1 MAIPPVKKRIQV
13 SFVIRDEKE
22 PMHRSA
28 VNCLQYDHQTDRLYS
43 GGSDTIIRIWK
54 TPHIGEYFQ
63 QNGRMND
70 FQESKEKM
78 ASLRDLYVQ
87 SMEHHTDWVNDMVL
101 CCSVISASSDTTVK
115 VWNAQKGFCMSTL
128 RTHRDYVR
136 ALAYARDIEMVASGG
151 FDQLIYLWD
160 VATLTKLTA
169 LNNTVTSLR
178 NGNRIISHNSSPFLG
193 LFEEVA
199 HMVNIILANSKMFEA
214 SSLTGNKDSIYS
226 LAMNPSGTIIIS
238 GSTEKVLRV
247 FDPRSCQK
255 LFKLRGH
262 TDNVKAIVINRD
274 GTQCVSASSDGTIK
288 LWSIGQQCCVSS
300 HKYHSEG
307 VWALQADS
315 NFSFIYSG
323 GRDKQ
328 VLRTA
333 INDFKTS
340 QLMFMENAPIQRLQ
354 LTDPDRPRAIW
365 TATWN
370 SSIKR
375 WPLPIEGHLAIGMD
389 DDSYNDMKPHIH
401 EPDIVIPGASS
412 IKQQVVLN
420 DKRHIVTKDTDDN
433 VAVWDV
439 LRGKKASDHGKR
451 SMEEVIKENFKK
463 VFVPSWF
470 TVDLKSGMLQITLD
484 ESDFFSAWISAK
496 DAGFPER
503 QTDTKINYGG
513 MLLRALFEHW
523 TKSFSETDEE
533 SPTHKFN
540 SVPDHTPLI
549 LCESSGRP
557 IFRLIVRDAAHDT
570 EAQMLSDFV
579 PPWVLDVVERN
590 QLPKFNKMPFFLLPH
605 PSLGIK
611 LPKKDRL
618 SATEMLQVRKV
629 MEHVYEKILNAA
641 NDGSFTDSGGSAA
654 AQILPSSIPANIEE
668 RIELYCQEQ
677 KLDPEMDLRTV
688 KHFIWKQGGDLLLYY
703 KPIR

>member
-1 MAIPPVKKRIQV
+1 MAAIPVKKKVQV

-22 PMHRSA
+22 PMHRSG
-28 VNCLQYDHQTDRLYS
+28 VNCLQYDAQTGRLFS

-54 TPHIGEYFQ
+54 SPDREDDNARLI
-63 QNGRMND
+63 
-70 FQESKEKM
+70 SKEGSFCGGDNYLVDKKTRIR
-78 ASLRDLYVQ
+78 RDLHLQ
-87 SMEHHTDWVNDMVL
+87 SMEHHTDWVNDIVL
-101 CCSVISASSDTTVK
+101 CCGGRNLISASSDTTVK

-136 ALAYARDIEMVASGG
+136 ALAYAKDVEMVASGG

-169 LNNTVTSLR
+169 LNNTVTT
-178 NGNRIISHNSSPFLG
+178 
-193 LFEEVA
+193 
-199 HMVNIILANSKMFEA
+199 
-214 SSLTGNKDSIYS
+214 SSLSGNKDSIYS
-226 LAMNPSGTIIIS
+226 LATNPCGTIVIS

-247 FDPRSCQK
+247 FDPRACQK
-255 LFKLRGH
+255 LMKLRGH
-262 TDNVKAIVINRD
+262 TDNVKAVIVNRD
-274 GTQCVSASSDGTIK
+274 GTQCISASSDGAIK
-288 LWSIGQQCCVSS
+288 LWSIGQQCCISS
-300 HKYHSEG
+300 LKCHSES

-315 NFSFIYSG
+315 NFSYVYSG

-328 VLRTA
+328 VFRTA
-333 INDFKTS
+333 INDFKTA
-340 QLMFMENAPIQRLQ
+340 QLMFIEDAPIQRLQ
-354 LTDPDRPRAIW
+354 LTDPESHFIW
-365 TATWN
+365 AATWN

-375 WPLPIEGHLAIGMD
+375 WPLLN
-389 DDSYNDMKPHIH
+389 DSHVSVEMENEQFGEMIPCIH
-401 EPDIVIPGASS
+401 EPDVAIPGAAS
-412 IKQQVVLN
+412 IRQHVVLN
-420 DKRHIVTKDTDDN
+420 DKRHIVTKDADDN

-439 LRGKKASDHGKR
+439 LKGRKVSDHGKKP
-451 SMEEVIKENFKK
+451 MEEVIKDHFKK

-484 ESDFFSAWISAK
+484 ESDFFSAWVSAK
-496 DAGFPER
+496 DAGFPDS
-503 QTDTKINYGG
+503 QNDTKINYGG

-523 TKSFSETDEE
+523 ARSFSDVDVE
-533 SPTHKFN
+533 SPTHRFN
-540 SVPDHTPLI
+540 SVPGHTPLI

-557 IFRLIVRDAAHDT
+557 IFRLMIRDATHET
-570 EAQMLSDFV
+570 ESQMLSDFV

-611 LPKKDRL
+611 APKKDRL

-629 MEHVYEKILNAA
+629 MEHVYEKILNV
-641 NDGSFTDSGGSAA
+641 NDVNYDENGIPSAA
-654 AQILPSSIPANIEE
+654 QMLPSSLQANIEE
-668 RIELYCQEQ
+668 KIELYCQDQ